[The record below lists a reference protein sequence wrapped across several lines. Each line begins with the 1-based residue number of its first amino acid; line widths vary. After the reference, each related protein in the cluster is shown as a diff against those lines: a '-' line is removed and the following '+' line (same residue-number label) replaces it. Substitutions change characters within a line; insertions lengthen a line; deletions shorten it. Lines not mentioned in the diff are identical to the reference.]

1 MRVSLPNL
9 LPAAV
14 FILALG
20 YKLFFDFN
28 LPCQAASQEAL
39 SGFELYTKQQYA
51 GAYPKLK
58 AAREQDPSD
67 PSINFYFASCASA
80 LGKRAE
86 AIDAFNRFFV
96 ISTATNAYMAAAE
109 KCYKSLQGNIHPYSC
124 KFNAVLIHWSK
135 ESSPIRIYVT
145 DGLELPQ
152 GYAGTIA
159 NSESLSRLSAQLKS
173 SAFYRTL
180 AVSPAYKRGMYSAVT
195 TGLNRWQFL
204 TTSKI
209 LSYQLV
215 NAPEYADVI
224 VFFCG
229 SLRGRQGYTTYPQW
243 TGNAYP
249 LASIPGCP
257 VIIQLVTSDNQSV
270 LRDATHE
277 FGHVWGLQHS
287 NNPTDIMYAALSSNS
302 AQISS
307 NDILT
312 LRTLYELAPDI
323 YLSSPKR

>member
-1 MRVSLPNL
+1 MRVSARKLL
-9 LPAAV
+9 LPALFAL
-14 FILALG
+14 FLGFKLALG
-20 YKLFFDFN
+20 SN

-39 SGFELYTKQQYA
+39 SGFELYTKRQYA

-58 AAREQDPSD
+58 VARDEDPSD
-67 PSINFYFASCASA
+67 PSINYYFASCASE

-109 KCYKSLQGNIHPYSC
+109 KYYKSLQGAVHPYSC

-135 ESSPIRIYVT
+135 ASSPIRIYVT

-152 GYAGTIA
+152 GYAGTIT
-159 NSESLSRLSAQLKS
+159 NSESLSRLRAYLKS

-180 AVSPAYKRGMYSAVT
+180 SVSPGYKKGMYSAVT

-204 TTSKI
+204 TTAKI

-215 NAPEYADVI
+215 NAPEFADVI
-224 VFFCG
+224 VFWCG
-229 SLRGRQGYTTYPQW
+229 SLKGRQGYTTYPQS

-249 LASIPGCP
+249 LASIPGDP

-287 NNPTDIMYAALSSNS
+287 NNPTDIMCAALSSNS

-312 LRTLYELAPDI
+312 VRTLYEMAPDI
-323 YLSSPKR
+323 YLDSPKR